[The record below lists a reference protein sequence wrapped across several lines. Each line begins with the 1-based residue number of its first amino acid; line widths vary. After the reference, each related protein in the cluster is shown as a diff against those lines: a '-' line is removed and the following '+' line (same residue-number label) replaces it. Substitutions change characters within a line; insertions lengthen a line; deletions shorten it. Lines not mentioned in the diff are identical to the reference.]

1 MPLSSLVTFPR
12 LLALSAS
19 AALAATAL
27 AADGDVA
34 LTLRPGDPAPPIS
47 IEHWVKGDG
56 VGALGNGTVT
66 VVEFWATWC
75 GPCRAGM
82 PHISELQEKYK
93 DQKVTILG
101 VSDEPLEKVAEFLA
115 KPEWA
120 EKTRYTLATDPD
132 RSTHKSYMQAAYQRG
147 IPTAFIV
154 GKTGA
159 VEWIGHPMTMDE
171 PLAKIVKGDWDVQ
184 AFRSE
189 FETRMRPI
197 IEMEAIISSI
207 DKAAEAKD
215 WNAALAGYDRLINRD
230 PNLANLRRAEK
241 FKCMLTQIGDAPQ
254 AYTYGRELVAS
265 FTEPE
270 LLNQIAWLV
279 VDDKAVTVRDLKF
292 AMEAATKANDVSK
305 GENAA
310 ILDTLARVWWENGNR
325 QKAIEIQKQAVAK
338 APAGPMADS
347 IKETLKK
354 YESE

>member
-1 MPLSSLVTFPR
+1 MLG
-12 LLALSAS
+12 
-19 AALAATAL
+19 AATAFG
-27 AADGDVA
+27 ADGDVA
-34 LTLRPGDPAPPIS
+34 LSLLPGDSAPAIS
-47 IEHWVKGDG
+47 IEHWIKGDR
-56 VGALGNGTVT
+56 VGALGDGKVT

-93 DQKVTILG
+93 DQKVTIVG

-132 RSTHKSYMQAAYQRG
+132 KSTHKSYMQAAYQRG

-154 GKTGA
+154 GKTGM

-171 PLAKIVKGDWDVQ
+171 PLAKIVKDDWDVQ

-197 IEMEAIISSI
+197 IEMEAINASI
-207 DKAAEAKD
+207 RKATEAKD
-215 WNAALAGYDRLINRD
+215 WNAALAGYDRLIEREPKTAD
-230 PNLANLRRAEK
+230 FRRAEK
-241 FKCMLTQIGDAPQ
+241 FEFMLTQIGDAPR
-254 AYTYGRELVAS
+254 AYAYGRELMTS
-265 FTEPE
+265 FTDPA
-270 LLNQIAWLV
+270 LFNQLAWLV
-279 VDDKAVTVRDLKF
+279 VDDEAVKVRDLAF
-292 AMEAATKANDVSK
+292 AMDAATKGNDLAR
-305 GENAA
+305 GEDAA
-310 ILDTLARVWWENGNR
+310 ILDTLARVHWEKGEKA
-325 QKAIEIQKQAVAK
+325 KAIEIQKQAVAK

-354 YESE
+354 YESK